1 MVTVVSRGSLQSPLP
16 LCNRVSPGREMIA
29 SGLTLEQIV
38 VGANLLG
45 CEGEDISPNVAQLIF
60 HDAGR
65 LVRLGF
71 LWFTE

>member
-1 MVTVVSRGSLQSPLP
+1 
-16 LCNRVSPGREMIA
+16 MIA

-38 VGANLLG
+38 VGAKLLG